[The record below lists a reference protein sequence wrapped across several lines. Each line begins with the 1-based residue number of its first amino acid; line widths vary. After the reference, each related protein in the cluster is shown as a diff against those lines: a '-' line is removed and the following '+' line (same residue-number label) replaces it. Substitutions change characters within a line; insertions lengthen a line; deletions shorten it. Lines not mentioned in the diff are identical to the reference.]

1 MRSFFGDVG
10 REVGPAHLKMADLP
24 EGESELLDYRLPSGQ
39 LSKWPVVRCR
49 NIYVLPGGC
58 SEGRGRAAEGRIHDR
73 QRQRGLQGATRTG
86 GGGKQG
92 KQRHRREPQVDRTQL
107 APLWRL

>member
-49 NIYVLPGGC
+49 NIYVLPGNCGG
-58 SEGRGRAAEGRIHDR
+58 GRGRAEEGRACR
-73 QRQRGLQGATRTG
+73 RVAEQG
-86 GGGKQG
+86 
-92 KQRHRREPQVDRTQL
+92 
-107 APLWRL
+107 